1 MRREKRGGEVH
12 DSHPRSLKGA
22 PEPYTEVSSWPGQLR
37 GHTASHLWKR
47 GCSPI
52 TVREEKPAHPRTPL
66 IFLGVEGLLCPTP
79 KAGQGMP
86 AGGCPTRGDGGHSKH
101 RRGAWHVPNTSEAR
115 GQLPPPPRGG
125 LPGLAGVHASSCR
138 SAVAPGKPRPAL
150 WTSSSENSE
159 VATHSGLAG
168 GAPAS

>member
-1 MRREKRGGEVH
+1 MH
-12 DSHPRSLKGA
+12 DSHPRSLEGA

-52 TVREEKPAHPRTPL
+52 TVREGKPAHPRTPL

-79 KAGQGMP
+79 KAGRGMP

-115 GQLPPPPRGG
+115 GGAVPATQGGPAGPGRGSRQFLPLG
-125 LPGLAGVHASSCR
+125 CR
-138 SAVAPGKPRPAL
+138 PGK
-150 WTSSSENSE
+150 
-159 VATHSGLAG
+159 AT
-168 GAPAS
+168 ASFVDELL